1 MQLLQLSEATASYRK
16 VPFPC
21 VDATDGYT
29 AETGLTFSA
38 GELLVSKNG
47 ATEANAAGSVTE
59 VAGGVYMYEFT
70 AAELNTQGTVSLRV
84 SKSGVRGAVVLAQV
98 VPWDPQSAT
107 NMGLTNLS
115 VDVGTLLTAAAYQDV
130 DDVLDAASSIE
141 TGLTLRGAIRLMA
154 AVLAGKSSG
163 AGTSTETFR
172 AAVSDS
178 KVRVTTTISA
188 NNRTALTVDTDD

>member
-38 GELLVSKNG
+38 GELKVSKNG

-107 NMGLTNLS
+107 NMGLTNL
-115 VDVGTLLTAAAYQDV
+115 
-130 DDVLDAASSIE
+130 DATVSSRSSHTVADILAGVIE
-141 TGLTLRGAIRLMA
+141 TGLTLAQALRGL
-154 AVLAGKSSG
+154 LAEALGKIG
-163 AGTSTETFR
+163 GVGTNTVTAR
-172 AAVSDS
+172 AAITDA
-178 KVRVTTTISA
+178 KVRVTATLDA
-188 NNRTALTVDTDD
+188 QGNRTGVAVDLD

>member
-107 NMGLTNLS
+107 NLGLTNIDTTIS
-115 VDVGTLLTAAAYQDV
+115 SRSSLTVADIFARV
-130 DDVLDAASSIE
+130 IE
-141 TGLTLRGAIRLMA
+141 TGMDFQEAVQFIA
-154 AVLAGKSSG
+154 AFAVGVTTG
-163 AGTSTETFR
+163 AGTGTEAFR
-172 AAVSDS
+172 AAVANH
-178 KVRVTTTISA
+178 KVRFTSTIVG
-188 NNRTALTVDTDD
+188 NNRTAVATDSTG